1 MPKTINRIVLVED
14 NIALREALEDHL
26 TNSGF
31 DVQGV
36 GDGNELNLA
45 LASAV
50 PHVVVL
56 DLNLPEEDG
65 LSIAKRLRKAFPQIG
80 IVMLTA
86 RVRSIDR
93 HEGYESGADIY
104 LTKPVKPME
113 LTTVLQTLC
122 RRMAPAAATPAW
134 LLRMSSLQIEP
145 PGHPPILLTVS
156 EANLVYK
163 LTLSGDLLSMS
174 RLIELF
180 GDIDLP
186 EATNKLRI
194 EQIVSRVRRKLDA
207 VLQGQPAIKAITRMG
222 YKLFVP
228 VHIE

>member
-93 HEGYESGADIY
+93 HEGYEAGADIY

-156 EANLVYK
+156 EANLVYE
-163 LTLSGDLLSMS
+163 LALSGDLLSMS

-207 VLQGQPAIKAITRMG
+207 VLQGQPAIKAVTRMG

>member
-1 MPKTINRIVLVED
+1 M
-14 NIALREALEDHL
+14 
-26 TNSGF
+26 
-31 DVQGV
+31 
-36 GDGNELNLA
+36 
-45 LASAV
+45 
-50 PHVVVL
+50 
-56 DLNLPEEDG
+56 
-65 LSIAKRLRKAFPQIG
+65 
-80 IVMLTA
+80 
-86 RVRSIDR
+86 
-93 HEGYESGADIY
+93 
-104 LTKPVKPME
+104 
-113 LTTVLQTLC
+113 LQTLC

-156 EANLVYK
+156 EANLVYE
-163 LTLSGDLLSMS
+163 LALSGDLLSMS

-194 EQIVSRVRRKLDA
+194 EQIVSHVRRKLGA

-222 YKLFVP
+222 YKLFIP

>member
-1 MPKTINRIVLVED
+1 MPNTINRIVLVED

-156 EANLVYK
+156 EANLVYE
-163 LTLSGDLLSMS
+163 LALSGDLLSMS

-222 YKLFVP
+222 YKLFIP

>member
-1 MPKTINRIVLVED
+1 MPKAANHIILVED

-26 TNSGF
+26 SNTGF
-31 DVQGV
+31 HVQGV
-36 GDGNELNLA
+36 GDGLELNQA
-45 LASAV
+45 LAVAV

-93 HEGYESGADIY
+93 HEGYESGADVY
-104 LTKPVKPME
+104 LTKPVKPIE
-113 LTTVLQTLC
+113 LTNVLQTLC
-122 RRMAPAAATPAW
+122 RRMAPAPVAHSW
-134 LLRMSSLQIEP
+134 LLRMSSLQLEP
-145 PGHPPILLTVS
+145 PGHSPISLTVS
-156 EANLVYK
+156 EANLVYE
-163 LTLSGDLLSMS
+163 LALSGELLSMS

-186 EATNKLRI
+186 EAPNKLRI

-207 VLQGQPAIKAITRMG
+207 VLPGQPCIKAVTRMG
-222 YKLFVP
+222 YKLFIP
-228 VHIE
+228 VQIA

>member
-156 EANLVYK
+156 EANLVYE
-163 LTLSGDLLSMS
+163 LALSGDLLSMS

-207 VLQGQPAIKAITRMG
+207 ILQGQPAIKAVTRMG

>member
-156 EANLVYK
+156 EANLVYE
-163 LTLSGDLLSMS
+163 LALSGDLLSMS

-207 VLQGQPAIKAITRMG
+207 VLQGQPAIKAVTRMG
-222 YKLFVP
+222 YKLFIP

>member
-156 EANLVYK
+156 EANLVYE
-163 LTLSGDLLSMS
+163 LALSGDLLSMS

-207 VLQGQPAIKAITRMG
+207 VLQGQPAIKAVTRMG

>member
-156 EANLVYK
+156 EANLVYE
-163 LTLSGDLLSMS
+163 LALSGDLLSMS

-222 YKLFVP
+222 YKLFIP

>member
-156 EANLVYK
+156 EANLVYE
-163 LTLSGDLLSMS
+163 LALSGDLLSMS

-207 VLQGQPAIKAITRMG
+207 VLQGPPAIKAITRMG
-222 YKLFVP
+222 YKLFIP

>member
-156 EANLVYK
+156 EANLVYE
-163 LTLSGDLLSMS
+163 LALSGDLLSMS